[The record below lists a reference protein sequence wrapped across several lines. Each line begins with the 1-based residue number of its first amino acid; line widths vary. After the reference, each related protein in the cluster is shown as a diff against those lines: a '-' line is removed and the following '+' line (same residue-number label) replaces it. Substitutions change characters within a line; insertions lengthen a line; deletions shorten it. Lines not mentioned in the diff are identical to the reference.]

1 MDDAVAGVQLV
12 NNVLR
17 LVPAIKNAT
26 RNVNIPGPKGLG
38 GGGTYTTNP
47 AAGVHPA
54 PPRVDPE
61 RERRAYETVNY
72 VLRTLGSR
80 IGEAGLVSVPM
91 LSKALTEATMSIDVK
106 LFSTETNRLFESLAS
121 KLNDPVLVN
130 SVFTSIYLI
139 SFLTAELQGSLP
151 NYKDTY
157 APLGPRLVQQLFM
170 AAIGQDAFRENQT
183 ANLDAYQTL
192 ARTAGLLRPTD
203 LERATFPGE
212 LNCPK
217 RPQPLLP
224 CPVC

>member
-1 MDDAVAGVQLV
+1 MEDAAAAINLIGSVV
-12 NNVLR
+12 R
-17 LVPAIKNAT
+17 IVPAIKNAT
-26 RNVNIPGPKGLG
+26 RNVSVPGARGLG
-38 GGGTYTTNP
+38 GGGGGGGTPAVPGTT
-47 AAGVHPA
+47 VYPA

-80 IGEAGLVSVPM
+80 IGEASLVSAPS
-91 LSKALTEATMSIDVK
+91 LAKALTEATMSIDVK
-106 LFSTETNRLFESLAS
+106 LFSIETNRLFESLAS
-121 KLNDPVLVN
+121 KLNDPILVN
-130 SVFTSIYLI
+130 CVFTSIYLI

-157 APLGPRLVQQLFM
+157 TPLGPRLVQQLFM

-203 LERATFPGE
+203 LERAT
-212 LNCPK
+212 
-217 RPQPLLP
+217 
-224 CPVC
+224 